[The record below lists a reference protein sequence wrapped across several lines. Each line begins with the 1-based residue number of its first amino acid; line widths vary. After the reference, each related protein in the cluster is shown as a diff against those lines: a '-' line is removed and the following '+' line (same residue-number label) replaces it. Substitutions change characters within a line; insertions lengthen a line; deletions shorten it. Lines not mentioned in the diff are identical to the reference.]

1 MRALLGL
8 STPPTAIVFATDVL
22 ALGALHEAHKR
33 GVRVPDDLSIT
44 GFDDIPL
51 AAYAV
56 PALTTVRMP
65 VGEMVAAAV
74 AMVIDREDGAEPP
87 CSAIRSWS
95 PSLVVR
101 VVDSAE
107 LAS

>member
-8 STPPTAIVFATDVL
+8 SEPPTAVVFATDVL
-22 ALGALHEAHKR
+22 AIGALHEAYKR
-33 GVRVPDDLSIT
+33 GLHVPDDLSIT

-65 VGEMVAAAV
+65 VSEMVAAAV
-74 AMVIDREDGAEPP
+74 AMVIDRHEGSEPTAEP
-87 CSAIRSWS
+87 SIVLRAVARRAR
-95 PSLVVR
+95 L
-101 VVDSAE
+101 DSAD
-107 LAS
+107 LRG